1 MKLDKNTYQS
11 LLAKAKENPR
21 LRFAMDLRTTPE
33 DKSQRMLNA
42 LIPGTEVPIHRHI
55 NTSETAVILYGHIDE
70 IFYDEEG
77 NELER
82 HSLHC
87 GEGLQIPSGC
97 FHSINVYEPTI
108 LLEVKDGAYSPI
120 LPEDI
125 ITK

>member
-1 MKLDKNTYQS
+1 MELNKS
-11 LLAKAKENPR
+11 LYTQLLEQAKGNLR
-21 LRFAMDLRTTPE
+21 LRQALDLRTTAD
-33 DKSQRMLNA
+33 DKSQRLLNA
-42 LIPGTEVPIHRHI
+42 LIPGTQVPIHRH
-55 NTSETAVILYGHIDE
+55 TASSETAIVLYGHIDE
-70 IFYDEEG
+70 MFYDEVG

-97 FHSINVYEPTI
+97 FHSICVYEPSI